1 MLAFGNRNCHRD
13 GLLNTGFRPT
23 TRYSSL
29 SRYFRLMLATAE
41 IMASTETF
49 LGARPARDP
58 DYRGENAALRLLAEE
73 IAHNPETVL
82 HRLCEQV
89 LDVCGAESAG
99 VSLLL
104 GSGADAD
111 FYWPAIAGAWAAF
124 EGGGMPRSASPCG
137 IVLEADST
145 LIFHDVEIH
154 FPAAAV
160 GSPRIAEILLAPFR
174 VDGEPIGTVWAILHS
189 DVKRFDSED
198 RRLLESLARFAGAA
212 YQTTQANK
220 AARDARAQLSLVN
233 HELAHRLKNMLA
245 MIMAVASQTLKDVTE
260 REAVEAFKDR
270 LQALGAAHDILVD
283 QSWVAAPMRI
293 IADSVVGQLG
303 VAERVTIEG
312 PDVTLGPRAALSLS
326 LMLHELATNAIKYGA
341 LSVPEGRIEFGW
353 LIDDEPDTVLIAHW
367 NERGGPLVKPPE
379 RKGFGSRLIGM
390 GLIGRGSVKLD
401 FDTEG
406 LSAEFEAPLRL
417 AQEMGREENLRGS

>member
-1 MLAFGNRNCHRD
+1 MLA
-13 GLLNTGFRPT
+13 P
-23 TRYSSL
+23 
-29 SRYFRLMLATAE
+29 AE
-41 IMASTETF
+41 IIASTESF
-49 LGARPARDP
+49 LDARPSRDP

-73 IAHNPETVL
+73 IAHNPEKVL
-82 HRLCEQV
+82 HRLCDQV
-89 LDVCGAESAG
+89 VEVCGAESAG

-104 GSGADAD
+104 AGGDDAD
-111 FYWPAIAGAWAAF
+111 FYWPAITGAWAPF
-124 EGGGMPRSASPCG
+124 EGGGMPRAASPCG
-137 IVLEADST
+137 IVLEADSS
-145 LIFHDVEIH
+145 LIFHNVEID

-174 VDGEPIGTVWAILHS
+174 VNGEPIGTVWAIMHS
-189 DVKRFDSED
+189 DAKRFDSED

-212 YQTTQANK
+212 YQTTSANK
-220 AARDARAQLSLVN
+220 AAREARAQLSLVN

-283 QSWVAAPMRI
+283 QSWAAAPLRI
-293 IADSVVGQLG
+293 VAESVIGQLG
-303 VAERVTIEG
+303 EKQRVTITG

-341 LSVPEGRIEFGW
+341 LSVSDGRIEFGW
-353 LIDDEPDTVLIAHW
+353 VVNDDPDGTLVAHW
-367 NERGGPLVKPPE
+367 NERGGPLVTPPE
-379 RKGFGSRLIGM
+379 HKGFGSRLIGM
-390 GLIGRGSVKLD
+390 GLLGRGGVKLN

-417 AQEMGREENLRGS
+417 AQEMGREESLRGG